1 MNKKL
6 IKNRWWYPL
15 VLAMMLPVMLAM
27 GVTTFTGKS
36 KTKGYMPAIGDVEFE
51 LPGGTPFEHDDT
63 QKYPLGTIIRRGG
76 RTFIYAK
83 AGGTCSPEWAA
94 YKSKKTNTNAVA
106 PTQSTTEDPVTGK
119 TPGEAGSYYVTVT
132 IDTEIGVLTT
142 GVLSENE
149 LAGGYIVIGNGT
161 SQHPQNRMIVS
172 HPALTTAGGSLTLRL
187 DSPLATAVTA
197 ATTNIE
203 LMENPFNGVKAD
215 GSGGDYVTFIGIPTV
230 VAASGEFFWL
240 QTWGIVWITSDGNT
254 CNSARDRTIA
264 FVGNGSVVSSND
276 VTMES
281 GFQLA
286 GVAMD
291 DSSSGSSNAPFVMLQ
306 IIP

>member
-1 MNKKL
+1 MKKL
-6 IKNRWWYPL
+6 FKLMALMFALPL
-15 VLAMMLPVMLAM
+15 MLVI
-27 GVTTFTGKS
+27 GYTGKS
-36 KTKGYMPAIGDVEFE
+36 KYRGFMPAIGEVEFD
-51 LPGGTPFEHDDT
+51 LPGGTPFEADDV

-76 RTFIYAK
+76 RTYIYSYAS
-83 AGGTCSPEWAA
+83 GTCNPEVGA
-94 YKSKKTNTNAVA
+94 YKSKKSNTNAVA
-106 PTQSTTEDPVTGK
+106 PTQSTTIDPVTGVAA
-119 TPGEAGSYYVTVT
+119 GAAGSYYVTVT

-172 HPALTTAGGSLTLRL
+172 HPALATAGGSLTVKL
-187 DSPLATAVTA
+187 DSPLTTAVTA

-203 LMENPFNGVKAD
+203 LMECPYYCLLAD
-215 GSGGDYVTFIGIPTV
+215 NSGGDYVTFVGMPTV
-230 VAASGEFFWL
+230 VATAGQFFWV

-254 CNSARDRTIA
+254 CDSARDRTIV

-276 VTMES
+276 QTLES
-281 GFQLA
+281 GFQIA

-291 DSSSGSSNAPFVMLQ
+291 MSGSGASNAPFVMLQ
-306 IIP
+306 ITP